1 MALKQIT
8 VRGVGVELHKLIK
21 AEANR
26 RGLSVNRY
34 VLHVLREAV
43 GLGDGQYNN
52 DLEFHDLDHL
62 AGTWTSDENELFER
76 QLVSQR
82 KVDAELWQ

>member
-1 MALKQIT
+1 MKQIT
-8 VRGVGVELHKLIK
+8 VRGVGAELHNLIK
-21 AEANR
+21 AEAKR

-34 VLHVLREAV
+34 VLFVLREAV
-43 GLGDGQYNN
+43 GLGDGKYNE

-62 AGTWTSDENELFER
+62 AGTWTSDEYKLFER